1 MSRPEHEVASPVAI
15 GILYGHGLNFVDSRG
30 VQSVEHHGLP
40 YLDRGGKWWGG
51 NDLISPDGA
60 DWESVPFRVQSQEH
74 FPTICSNHLKAS
86 SRLRQA
92 GFERK

>member
-1 MSRPEHEVASPVAI
+1 MSRPEHEGRISRGNRNLVWPQ
-15 GILYGHGLNFVDSRG
+15 LELVDSRG
-30 VQSVEHHGLP
+30 VQSVEHHCLP

-74 FPTICSNHLKAS
+74 FPTIA
-86 SRLRQA
+86 A
-92 GFERK
+92 TT